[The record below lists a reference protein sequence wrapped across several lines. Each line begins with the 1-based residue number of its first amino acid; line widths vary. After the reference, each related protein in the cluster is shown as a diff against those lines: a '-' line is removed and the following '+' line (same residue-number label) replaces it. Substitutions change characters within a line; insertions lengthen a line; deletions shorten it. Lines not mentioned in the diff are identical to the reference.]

1 MRVGA
6 NVGVGPCRVVGAAVG
21 QAEGVPVHCGRDVGL
36 GSPVGEVSI
45 PLLVAGTKVLH
56 LQRRRRKRKRKEN
69 KEQEKKRKEK
79 MRKTKK
85 MMKKKR
91 PMFRYEHSLF

>member
-56 LQRRRRKRKRKEN
+56 LQ
-69 KEQEKKRKEK
+69 QEEEEEEEEGEEGAGEEEEREEEEDEDDDEEEE
-79 MRKTKK
+79 TNVQI
-85 MMKKKR
+85 
-91 PMFRYEHSLF
+91 